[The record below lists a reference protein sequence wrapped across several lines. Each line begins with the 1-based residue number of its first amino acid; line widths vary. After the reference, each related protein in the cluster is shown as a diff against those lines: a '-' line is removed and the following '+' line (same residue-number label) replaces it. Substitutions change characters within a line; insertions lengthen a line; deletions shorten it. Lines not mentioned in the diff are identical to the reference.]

1 MILKL
6 QTGKDN
12 KILRTKSQKVMDFN
26 DPEIKK
32 LIRDMEETL
41 AATSDGI
48 GLAAPQVGQNIRLF
62 VLSPVISE
70 QTIYINPSISKS
82 FRKTRVEEGC
92 LSLPK
97 IYGTLKRAKSVKIR
111 AFDENGRPF
120 MQKADSIISQVIQH
134 EIDHLDGTLFIDKA
148 DKLWTL
154 KEQK

>member
-1 MILKL
+1 MILQL
-6 QTGKDN
+6 QMGKDN
-12 KILRTKSQKVMDFN
+12 KILRTKSQKVVDFN

-32 LIRDMEETL
+32 LIKDMEETL
-41 AATSDGI
+41 SATSDGI

-62 VLSPVISE
+62 VLSPAISE
-70 QTIYINPSISKS
+70 QTIYINPVISKS
-82 FRKTRVEEGC
+82 FRRTRVEEGC

-111 AFDENGRPF
+111 ALDEKGQPF
-120 MQKADSIISQVIQH
+120 MQKANSIIGQVIQH

>member
-1 MILKL
+1 MILQL
-6 QTGKDN
+6 QMGKDN

-32 LIRDMEETL
+32 LIKNMEETL

-62 VLSPVISE
+62 VLSPAISE
-70 QTIYINPSISKS
+70 QTVYINPSISKS
-82 FRKTRVEEGC
+82 FRRTRVEEGC

-111 AFDENGRPF
+111 AFDEKGQPF

-134 EIDHLDGTLFIDKA
+134 EIDHLDGILFVDKA
-148 DKLWTL
+148 ENIYKLTANS
-154 KEQK
+154 